1 MPPHPAVPR
10 LPAVFAS
17 LALRA
22 GADALALL
30 FPVSCAGCGAPDI
43 ALCPACRALVE
54 GPGDLSR
61 RLDGGLIVHSAFRY
75 EGEIARMLR
84 ALKQEGRT
92 ALARP
97 FGRALAALPAGP
109 ALPAGRA
116 ALPALSEGR
125 AAPGADLPRALY
137 VPVPTSRA
145 AQRRRGYRVV
155 ELLLRRSGL
164 PSASLLRAA
173 RRADDQR
180 LLGREERARNVSGT
194 LRALPA
200 SAGVP
205 VMIVDDVVTTGAT
218 LAEAARA
225 LEAAGARVIG
235 AITVAATPR
244 RGR

>member
-10 LPAVFAS
+10 PPAALAS
-17 LALRA
+17 VALRA

-97 FGRALAALPAGP
+97 FGHALAALAAGPAGP
-109 ALPAGRA
+109 AGRAALPAGRA
-116 ALPALSEGR
+116 AL
-125 AAPGADLPRALY
+125 GADRPRALY

-145 AQRRRGYRVV
+145 AQRRRGYGVV
-155 ELLLRRSGL
+155 ELILRRSGL

-225 LEAAGARVIG
+225 LEAAGARVVG